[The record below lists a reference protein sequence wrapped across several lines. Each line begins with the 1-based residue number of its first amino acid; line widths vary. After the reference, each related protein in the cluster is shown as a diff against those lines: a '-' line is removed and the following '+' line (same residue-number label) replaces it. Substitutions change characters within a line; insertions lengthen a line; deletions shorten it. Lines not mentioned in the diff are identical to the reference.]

1 MKVSGLL
8 ALLKDSLT
16 DADSVAWSQPTLVMY
31 LNQALLALV
40 SVRPDAS
47 EFTTI
52 LTLSAGSKQALPAD
66 GLRLLSIFRN
76 TNAAGA
82 YVGPIVRHIERTS
95 LDDLNASWM
104 QEAPSEFCQEYW
116 YDERAPRQFWTNPV
130 IAGARVEASLCRV
143 PPTMTSPDDTLPVD
157 DVFVPALREW
167 ILYLAWG
174 RDDETS
180 PTSARAADH
189 RNTFFNLLGL
199 KEQADAKSSP
209 KAKGA

>member
-1 MKVSGLL
+1 MNVSGLL
-8 ALLKDSLT
+8 ALLKDALT
-16 DADSVAWSQPTLVMY
+16 DKDSVTWSAPTLIMY
-31 LNQALLALV
+31 LNQAMLALV

-47 EFTTI
+47 EYTTI
-52 LTLSAGSKQALPAD
+52 LTLAAGSKQALPAD

-82 YVGPIVRHIERTS
+82 FIGPIVRHIERTS

-116 YDERAPRQFWTNPV
+116 YDERAPRQFWTSPV
-130 IAGARVEASLCRV
+130 IAGARVEASICRI
-143 PPTMTSPDDTLPVD
+143 PPTVVSPDDDIPVD

-174 RDDETS
+174 RDDEKS
-180 PTSARAADH
+180 PTSSRAKDH
-189 RNTFFNLLGL
+189 RATFFNLLGV

-209 KAKGA
+209 KASGA